1 MPDHSHCLVLVAE
14 RRRRSDVGSS
24 KAAARPRACRFVGGQ
39 APPRTAARSGAAV
52 RWPAPT
58 PHAPGGLARGRAAA

>member
-24 KAAARPRACRFVGGQ
+24 KAAARPRAGRFVGGQ
-39 APPRTAARSGAAV
+39 APPRTAAHRRAPPRGPARPSG
-52 RWPAPT
+52 
-58 PHAPGGLARGRAAA
+58 GRRPRR